1 MSIWTRR
8 ARLRNLQEGMVQ
20 KARAESLEHQ
30 AHDDAERFLD
40 YGFAA
45 HPVDGQGLVMH
56 VDGHTVVLRMDRL
69 AERPRLAAYEVCVW
83 HKEGHS
89 ITLKAGGVIEINGK
103 SLVLNVDGAVAINSA
118 ALTHN
123 GVNIS
128 SSHVHGGIAPG
139 PANTS
144 GPQ

>member
-1 MSIWTRR
+1 
-8 ARLRNLQEGMVQ
+8 
-20 KARAESLEHQ
+20 
-30 AHDDAERFLD
+30 
-40 YGFAA
+40 
-45 HPVDGQGLVMH
+45 MH

-69 AERPRLAAYEVCVW
+69 AERPQLAAHEVCVW

-89 ITLKAGGVIEINGK
+89 ITLKAGGVIEIKGK
-103 SLVLNVDGAVAINSA
+103 ALTLAIDGAVAINSTT
-118 ALTHN
+118 LTHN

-139 PANTS
+139 PSNTG

>member
-8 ARLRNLQEGMVQ
+8 ARLRNLQEGVVQ

-69 AERPRLAAYEVCVW
+69 AERPQLAAHEVTVW
-83 HKEGHS
+83 HKDGHCV
-89 ITLKAGGVIEINGK
+89 TLKAGKVIEMTGSVLKINMDQA
-103 SLVLNVDGAVAINSA
+103 VDITSPT
-118 ALTHN
+118 LTHN

-128 SSHVHGGIAPG
+128 STQTHGNITPG
-139 PANTS
+139 PART
-144 GPQ
+144 GLPG